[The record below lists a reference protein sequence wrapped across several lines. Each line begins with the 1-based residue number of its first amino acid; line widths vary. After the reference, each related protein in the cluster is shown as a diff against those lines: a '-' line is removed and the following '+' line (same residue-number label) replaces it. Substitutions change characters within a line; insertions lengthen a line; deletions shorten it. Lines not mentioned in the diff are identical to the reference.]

1 MMMYST
7 DAVLGTYATPRLT
20 NLKLWKEP
28 TLVLTPSLS
37 TASPLWCMFNGSA
50 YRSTVN
56 SNSELQNDDSRCITG
71 LCTGRMGM
79 KLTIVDMIDMRL
91 NEESDVTT

>member
-1 MMMYST
+1 
-7 DAVLGTYATPRLT
+7 
-20 NLKLWKEP
+20 
-28 TLVLTPSLS
+28 
-37 TASPLWCMFNGSA
+37 MFNGSA

-56 SNSELQNDDSRCITG
+56 SNSELQNDDRRCITG

-91 NEESDVTT
+91 NEESDVT